1 MSLAVT
7 YMNSP
12 IGWLRLEGE
21 SMGLSKI
28 DFVEEK
34 GDDAL
39 NEDSLQRAKEQLQE
53 YFDGTRKEFK
63 LYLSP
68 SGTNFQKNVWNTLL
82 EIPYGKTCSYEDM
95 AKSLGDIKVIR
106 AAASANGKNP
116 LPIVMPC
123 HRVIGKD
130 GSLTGYSGGLWRKKW
145 LLDFELREQQPTL
158 W

>member
-12 IGWLRLEGE
+12 LGWLRLEGE

-34 GDDAL
+34 GDDVL

-53 YFDGTRKEFK
+53 YFDGTRKEFNI
-63 LYLSP
+63 YLSP
-68 SGTNFQKNVWNTLL
+68 SGTHFQKNVWTTLGQ
-82 EIPYGKTCSYEDM
+82 IPYGKTWSYEDI
-95 AKSLGDIKVIR
+95 AKTLGDIKVIR

-116 LPIVMPC
+116 LPIVIPC

>member
-28 DFVEEK
+28 DFVENK
-34 GDDAL
+34 GEDAL

-68 SGTNFQKNVWNTLL
+68 TGTNFQKNVWNTLL
-82 EIPYGKTCSYEDM
+82 QIPYGKTCSYEDV

-145 LLDFELREQQPTL
+145 LLDLEQREVQPTL

>member
-21 SMGLSKI
+21 SMGLSKL
-28 DFVEEK
+28 DFVEEE
-34 GDDAL
+34 GSDAV
-39 NEDSLQRAKEQLQE
+39 NQESLQRAKEQLHE

-68 SGTNFQKNVWNTLL
+68 NGTNFQKNVWNTLL

-145 LLDFELREQQPTL
+145 LLDLEQREVQPTL